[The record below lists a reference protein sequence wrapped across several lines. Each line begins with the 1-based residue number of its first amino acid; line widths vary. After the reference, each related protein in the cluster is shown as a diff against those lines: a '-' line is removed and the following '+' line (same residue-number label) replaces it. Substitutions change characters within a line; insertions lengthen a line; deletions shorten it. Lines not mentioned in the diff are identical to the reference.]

1 MFKKFIQ
8 KIKKLLKQGMSS
20 KTLAVSLSFGLV
32 FSLIPL
38 PWASTL
44 LISFI
49 GLRLRWNIP
58 LLLLLSYVVF
68 PLQLFLL
75 IPFINFGR
83 WMTGLG
89 TFDLT
94 VEHLSMILESG
105 WLFFIRALGLQLVF
119 ALFGWLVVSVP
130 TFLASWLLLRR
141 LLKKWPD
148 NMKMDSGEN

>member
-1 MFKKFIQ
+1 MLKKFIQ
-8 KIKKLLKQGMSS
+8 KIKRLLKQGTS
-20 KTLAVSLSFGLV
+20 KKVLVISLSFGLV

-49 GLRLRWNIP
+49 GLQLRWNIP

-83 WMTGLG
+83 WMVGLNP
-89 TFDLT
+89 FDLT
-94 VEHLSMILESG
+94 VEHLSIILDSG
-105 WLFFIRALGLQLVF
+105 WLVFIQALGLQLFF
-119 ALFGWLVVSVP
+119 ALFGWLVASVP
-130 TFLASWLLLRR
+130 TFLVSWFFLKQ
-141 LLKKWPD
+141 LLKKWP
-148 NMKMDSGEN
+148 NHTKMDSGEI